1 MPIVNYFSPAIPA
14 AASTASGQNPSIQP
28 QAKTDGSGKNFLFG
42 ALSAAALGAA
52 VIGGIAFNKHTQ
64 VQNIISDSK
73 LIQKQSDEI
82 LSEASTVFEKAKSQ
96 LDEVAELFK
105 RGKDGGFKD
114 FSDEARKVS
123 VQFEDELDED
133 GSIIRRIMKEFDSES
148 NLVRKSTFN
157 PDSDSAYS
165 IRLKNASSEDIIVND
180 FNLDV
185 YKDCTADDRGI
196 HSIKKIFTFNNR
208 YDTSFFDD
216 DQALAGRDI
225 LSVVQFDVK
234 MDKNVFDINTSP
246 SPLGCL
252 FPDDSIHT
260 AKKIFT
266 YSKPLGAVRLNEV
279 FSDYDYFKRGIIAGP
294 EHGFSSINS
303 YSNRFTFLSDN
314 SFVYSDKTGQIAV
327 KDDKI
332 RYFAKILQKDNN

>member
-14 AASTASGQNPSIQP
+14 AASTASGQNPSIHP

-73 LIQKQSDEI
+73 LIQKQSNEI

-123 VQFEDELDED
+123 VRFEDELDAD
-133 GSIIRRIMKEFDSES
+133 GLIAGRVMKEFDSES
-148 NLVRKSTFN
+148 NLVRKSVFDEF
-157 PDSDSAYS
+157 DSPSS
-165 IRLKNASSEDIIVND
+165 IMIRNASSDDYIINGRE
-180 FNLDV
+180 LDV
-185 YKDCTADDRGI
+185 FKDCTVDDKGI
-196 HSIKKIFTFNNR
+196 HTIKKLFTFDNR
-208 YDTSFFDD
+208 YDT
-216 DQALAGRDI
+216 LAGSDI
-225 LSVVQFDVK
+225 LSRAQLDVK
-234 MDKNVFDINTSP
+234 MDKKIFDINTSP
-246 SPLGCL
+246 FMFDGLL
-252 FPDDSIHT
+252 PDDSVST
-260 AKKIFT
+260 AKRAFV
-266 YSKPLGAVRLNEV
+266 YNNNNPLRRSYDV
-279 FSDYDYFKRGIIAGP
+279 FSDYDAFKRSDLTELESGRFLVG
-294 EHGFSSINS
+294 S

-314 SFVYSDKTGQIAV
+314 SFIYSDKKGQIAV
-327 KDDKI
+327 RDDKI
-332 RYFAKILQKDNN
+332 RYFTKILQKDNN

>member
-14 AASTASGQNPSIQP
+14 AASTASGQNPSIHP

-64 VQNIISDSK
+64 VQNIISESK
-73 LIQKQSDEI
+73 ILQKQSDEI

-123 VQFEDELDED
+123 VRFEDELDAD
-133 GSIIRRIMKEFDSES
+133 GLIAGRVMKEFDSES
-148 NLVRKSTFN
+148 NLVRKSVFDEF
-157 PDSDSAYS
+157 DSPSS
-165 IRLKNASSEDIIVND
+165 IMIRNASSDDYIINGRE
-180 FNLDV
+180 LDV
-185 YKDCTADDRGI
+185 FKDCTVDDKGI
-196 HSIKKIFTFNNR
+196 HTIKKLFTFDNR
-208 YDTSFFDD
+208 YDT
-216 DQALAGRDI
+216 LAGSDI
-225 LSVVQFDVK
+225 LSRAQLDVK
-234 MDKNVFDINTSP
+234 MDKKIFDINTSP
-246 SPLGCL
+246 FMFDGLL
-252 FPDDSIHT
+252 PDDSVST
-260 AKKIFT
+260 AKRAFV
-266 YSKPLGAVRLNEV
+266 YNNNNPLRRSYDV
-279 FSDYDYFKRGIIAGP
+279 FSDYDAFKRSDLTELESGRFLVG
-294 EHGFSSINS
+294 S
-303 YSNRFTFLSDN
+303 YSNRFTFLPDK

>member
-14 AASTASGQNPSIQP
+14 AASTASGQNPSIHP

-64 VQNIISDSK
+64 VQNIISESK
-73 LIQKQSDEI
+73 ILQKQSDEI

-123 VQFEDELDED
+123 VRFEDELDAD
-133 GSIIRRIMKEFDSES
+133 GLIAGRVMKEFDSES
-148 NLVRKSTFN
+148 NLVRKSVFDEF
-157 PDSDSAYS
+157 DSPSS
-165 IRLKNASSEDIIVND
+165 IMIRNASSDDYIINGRE
-180 FNLDV
+180 LDV
-185 YKDCTADDRGI
+185 FKDCTVDDKGI
-196 HSIKKIFTFNNR
+196 HTIKKLFTFDNR
-208 YDTSFFDD
+208 YDTF
-216 DQALAGRDI
+216 AGSDI
-225 LSVVQFDVK
+225 LSRAQLDVK
-234 MDKNVFDINTSP
+234 MDKKIFDINTSP
-246 SPLGCL
+246 FMFDGLL
-252 FPDDSIHT
+252 LPDDSVST
-260 AKKIFT
+260 AKRAFV
-266 YSKPLGAVRLNEV
+266 YNNNNPLRRSYDV
-279 FSDYDYFKRGIIAGP
+279 FSDYDAFKRSDLTELKSGRFLVG
-294 EHGFSSINS
+294 S
-303 YSNRFTFLSDN
+303 YSNRFTFLPDN
-314 SFVYSDKTGQIAV
+314 SFIYSDKKGQIAV